1 MVKIIEAPE
10 ETFSEAYVRDAEARA
25 HEDGYEA
32 GYAQGCADGRD
43 EALDEIAETPD
54 LLELARRAGFNIL
67 DGVWMRY
74 DAASRE
80 VEIRDHARILQ
91 MIRVPYDG
99 DRRG

>member
-1 MVKIIEAPE
+1 MVKIIEAR
-10 ETFSEAYVRDAEARA
+10 SELYSERDIQDAESRA
-25 HEDGYEA
+25 YEDGYEE
-32 GYAQGCADGRD
+32 GYARGQDD
-43 EALDEIAETPD
+43 VPEAPD
-54 LLELARRAGFNIL
+54 LMELARRAGFNIL